1 MPSARRAPRSAA
13 QPPFESIYRH
23 GYARVAVATPRVEV
37 ASPAFN
43 VAQTL
48 ELARE
53 AAAAHCVFVL
63 FPELGLSA
71 YSNEDLFQQ
80 DALLDASL
88 TALEQ
93 LVDASRIL
101 PIAMAVGLPL
111 RVDGRL
117 FNCGVVV
124 HRGRLLGA
132 VPKTYIPN
140 YREFYEKRHFA
151 SGNQALATSIRLL
164 GQDVPFGS
172 QLLFEAINLDGF
184 VLHLEICEDLWV
196 PLPPS
201 TLGALAGATVIANLS
216 ASDITVGKADYRRLI
231 SAAQSAK
238 CVAAYLYSAAGPG
251 ESTTDL
257 AWDGHAL
264 AYENGERLAESKRFP
279 QEPGFIT
286 ADIDLDHLRQER
298 MRLTS
303 FGDSVQAHADLL
315 YGFRRIPFEA
325 DVPAGRV
332 PLRRRIERFPYVPA
346 DPARRDE
353 RCSEVYDIQVE
364 GLMKRL
370 TAARLEKVVIGISG
384 GLDSTQAALVA
395 VRAFDR
401 LKLPRANILGYTLP
415 GFATSR
421 YTFDNAHALM
431 KALGISANEI
441 DIRPSAEL
449 MLKNIGHPSAK
460 GKDVYDITYENV
472 QAGERTSHLFRLAN
486 MQGALVLGTGDLSEL
501 ALGFTTYGVGDHM
514 SHYNVNGSVPKTLIQ
529 HLIRWL
535 VSSHSSSMPGR
546 APCSSASSARRSR
559 PNWSRVRAT
568 SRSIPPRPW
577 WARTNCRTSTCTTS
591 ADSATGRAR
600 SHSFHIRRGAIAV
613 PAYGRTPC
621 RRRSGVST
629 ISPPSRAGSRCSCSG
644 SSRAAS
650 SSARRCRTG
659 RRSARAD
666 RFRRAATGARRATRR
681 RPCGSKSCTRTCRS
695 RSRRER
701 GSRNPHPAC
710 GRPLPQ
716 AGEVTMPSPASGR
729 GD

>member
-1 MPSARRAPRSAA
+1 MPAARRAPSASNR
-13 QPPFESIYRH
+13 PFESIYRH

-37 ASPAFN
+37 ASPGFN
-43 VAQTL
+43 AAQTI
-48 ELARE
+48 ELARQ
-53 AAAAHCVFVL
+53 AAAEQCVFAL

-88 TALEQ
+88 VALDQ
-93 LVDASRIL
+93 LVAASRRL
-101 PIAMAVGLPL
+101 PVAIAAGLPL
-111 RVDGRL
+111 RVDDRL
-117 FNCGVVV
+117 FNCAVVV

-132 VPKTYIPN
+132 VPKSYLPN
-140 YREFYEKRHFA
+140 YREFYEKRQFA
-151 SGNQALATSIRLL
+151 PGAQALSTSVRVL

-172 QLLFEAINLDGF
+172 QLLFSATNLDGF

-201 TLGALAGATVIANLS
+201 TFGALAGATVIANLS
-216 ASDITVGKADYRRLI
+216 ASDITIGKADYRRLLCA
-231 SAAQSAK
+231 SQSAK
-238 CVAAYLYSAAGPG
+238 CVAAYLYSGAGPG

-264 AYENGERLAESKRFP
+264 VYENGERLVESRRFP
-279 QEPGFIT
+279 LEPGLIT
-286 ADIDLDHLRQER
+286 ADIDLDRLRQER

-303 FGDSVQAHADLL
+303 FGDSVQVHAAQLR
-315 YGFRRIPFEA
+315 GFRRIEFEA

-332 PLRRRIERFPYVPA
+332 PLRRRVERFPYVPA

-370 TAARLEKVVIGISG
+370 TATGLDKVVIGISG

-401 LKLPRANILGYTLP
+401 LGLPRANILGYTLP

-421 YTFDNAHALM
+421 HTFENAHALM
-431 KALGISANEI
+431 KALGIGAGEI

-449 MLKNIGHPSAK
+449 MLKDIGHPYAK
-460 GKDVYDITYENV
+460 GKRDYDITFENV

-486 MQGALVLGTGDLSEL
+486 LRGALVLGTGDLSEL

-535 VSSHSSSMPGR
+535 ITTRQFDAPTRGVLGRIVGTRISPELVPGSGDAPAHASEEVVGPYELQDFNLYYVSRFGYRPSKIAFLSHAAWGDRKSGVWPDTVPAGERRQYDLATITRWLAVFLWRFFQASQFKRSAMPNGPKVGSGGSLSPRSDWR
-546 APCSSASSARRSR
+546 APSDSPATV
-559 PNWSRVRAT
+559 WLEELRA
-568 SRSIPPRPW
+568 
-577 WARTNCRTSTCTTS
+577 N
-591 ADSATGRAR
+591 
-600 SHSFHIRRGAIAV
+600 V
-613 PAYGRTPC
+613 PAVKT
-621 RRRSGVST
+621 
-629 ISPPSRAGSRCSCSG
+629 
-644 SSRAAS
+644 
-650 SSARRCRTG
+650 
-659 RRSARAD
+659 
-666 RFRRAATGARRATRR
+666 TRR
-681 RPCGSKSCTRTCRS
+681 RKKK
-695 RSRRER
+695 
-701 GSRNPHPAC
+701 
-710 GRPLPQ
+710 
-716 AGEVTMPSPASGR
+716 
-729 GD
+729 

>member
-1 MPSARRAPRSAA
+1 MPSARRAPPSAA

-151 SGNQALATSIRLL
+151 SGNQALATSIRLV

-172 QLLFEAINLDGF
+172 QLLFEASNLDGF

-286 ADIDLDHLRQER
+286 ADLDLDHLRQER

-315 YGFRRIPFEA
+315 YGFRRIPVQA

-421 YTFDNAHALM
+421 HTFGNAHALM

-441 DIRPSAEL
+441 DIRPSAAL

-460 GKDVYDITYENV
+460 GKDVYDTTYENV

-486 MQGALVLGTGDLSEL
+486 MKGALVLGTGDLSEL

-535 VSSHSSSMPGR
+535 ISAQQFDARTRTVLERIVRTKISPELVPGSGDEPEHSSEAVVGPYELQDFNLYYISRFGYRPSKV
-546 APCSSASSARRSR
+546 AFLAHSA
-559 PNWSRVRAT
+559 WG
-568 SRSIPPRPW
+568 
-577 WARTNCRTSTCTTS
+577 
-591 ADSATGRAR
+591 D
-600 SHSFHIRRGAIAV
+600 
-613 PAYGRTPC
+613 
-621 RRRSGVST
+621 RRSGVWPDTVPAQERREYDLAT
-629 ISPPSRAGSRCSCSG
+629 ITSWLAVFLQRFFAGSQFK
-644 SSRAAS
+644 
-650 SSARRCRTG
+650 
-659 RRSARAD
+659 RSAMPNGPKVGSGGSLSPRSDWRAPSD
-666 RFRRAATGARRATRR
+666 
-681 RPCGSKSCTRTCRS
+681 
-695 RSRRER
+695 
-701 GSRNPHPAC
+701 
-710 GRPLPQ
+710 
-716 AGEVTMPSPASGR
+716 SPATVWLEELHANVPVKKPAR
-729 GD
+729 KRK